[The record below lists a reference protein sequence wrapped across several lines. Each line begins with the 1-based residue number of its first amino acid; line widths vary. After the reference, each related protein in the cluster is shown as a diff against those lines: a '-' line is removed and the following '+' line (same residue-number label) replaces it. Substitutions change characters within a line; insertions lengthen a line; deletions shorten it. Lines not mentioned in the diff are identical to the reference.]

1 MCIWWIKKIKHRIAI
16 SALKPPVK
24 KTPALMPAGAY
35 HNDAGKRN
43 ASAGVSNTVHA
54 VPSHTH
60 PIRPHTDTGKQN
72 SNSLNT
78 SSGMYEF
85 LGDGYRNRLNEH
97 GGGFEPLGVRTV
109 RETPVVLIPVS
120 ESDRAKSVAMS
131 TSGSKSESDAGK
143 TKNTCDKSTCD
154 LPTTSRDDPASDE
167 TRCGLQS
174 CAFSSLCFFFNPF
187 LPRMLASL
195 LVSPSRRL
203 L

>member
-1 MCIWWIKKIKHRIAI
+1 MCIWWIKTIKHRIAI

-24 KTPALMPAGAY
+24 KTPALIPAGAF
-35 HNDAGKRN
+35 HNVAEKKN

-60 PIRPHTDTGKQN
+60 PNRPHTDTGKQN
-72 SNSLNT
+72 SNSLNA

-85 LGDGYRNRLNEH
+85 LGEGYRNRLNAH
-97 GGGFEPLGVRTV
+97 GNGFETLGVGRVT
-109 RETPVVLIPVS
+109 ETPAVLLPIS
-120 ESDRAKSVAMS
+120 GSDRAKSVAMS
-131 TSGSKSESDAGK
+131 TSGSESTSDAGK
-143 TKNTCDKSTCD
+143 TKNTFD

-167 TRCGLQS
+167 TRCGLQRF
-174 CAFSSLCFFFNPF
+174 APSSLCFLFNPF

-195 LVSPSRRL
+195 RMSPSRRL